1 MAEPTLVKDVMTAR
15 VATVRPDHQ
24 LQSVVDA
31 FERHPF
37 HHLPVVGEGGKVVG
51 IVSDRDVLR
60 EALSGKWKP
69 ERPVSEVMTAMVANI
84 PPDATLAEACA
95 RLQKLGVNSLLVTED
110 GKLRG
115 ILTTRDM
122 LKAFAPK

>member
-1 MAEPTLVKDVMTAR
+1 MTDPTLVKDVMTAR
-15 VATVRPDHQ
+15 VATVRPDHP

-37 HHLPVVGEGGKVVG
+37 HHLPVVGESGKVVG

-69 ERPVSEVMTAMVANI
+69 ERPVSAVMTAMVANI

-115 ILTTRDM
+115 ILTTRDL
-122 LKAFAPK
+122 LKAFAPQ